1 MIATIFGLDFG
12 FSQTLNASDHASS
25 LRGSPLYMAPEILL
39 TKSYD
44 AKVDLWSVGVIL
56 YECLFGKAPYSSGS
70 LNELLEKIK
79 AHAPIEV
86 LNKPFSSCNS
96 FDNLFLD

>member
-1 MIATIFGLDFG
+1 MDSNLFVLDFG

-86 LNKPFSSCNS
+86 
-96 FDNLFLD
+96 

>member
-1 MIATIFGLDFG
+1 
-12 FSQTLNASDHASS
+12 
-25 LRGSPLYMAPEILL
+25 MAPEILL

-70 LNELLEKIK
+70 LDELLEKIK

-86 LNKPFSSCNS
+86 FQSKIIMLCT
-96 FDNLFLD
+96 FLELLCCRCSPDFV